1 MMEPIKPSF
10 SSGLAA
16 VLQKYVGMK
25 RALGRQFNSATH
37 VLQSLDR
44 CSPKT
49 DMQT

>member
-16 VLQKYVGMK
+16 VFQRYVGMK
-25 RALGRQFNSATH
+25 RALGRQFNSTTH